1 MATDLNVS
9 YLKIPLK
16 SPIVVGACPMT
27 LEPESVRQ
35 MICCGA
41 GAVVLPSIFQEQIA
55 YRDESQS
62 RYNGGPDQYL
72 TSIQEMKRLACIPVI
87 ASMNGYCDG
96 AWLEYAR
103 RIEVNGADAIELNLQ
118 PTISNP
124 AQRSEEI
131 EEQLCEMVRKV
142 CAKVSIPVAVK
153 LSHRFTSIANLAY
166 RLQLLGA
173 AGVVLFAHEPKWEV
187 AIDRLQWTSHW
198 ELTPVDSLGAT
209 VTGVIHARLGGLDL
223 SIAAS
228 GGVRTAEDAI
238 KAMIAGA
245 DVVMITSEIYRSGP
259 EAISKM
265 VHGIERLVE
274 TLGFHS
280 LAQFQ
285 QARLMPET
293 RSKQA
298 TRFDCIDP
306 ITRTT
311 TYHDP
316 TPVVERQS
324 GDRYGHQD

>member
-9 YLKIPLK
+9 YLKLPLK

-35 MICCGA
+35 MIDCGA

-62 RYNGGPDQYL
+62 KYNGGPDQYL
-72 TSIQEMKRLACIPVI
+72 TSIQEMKRLASIPVI
-87 ASMNGYCDG
+87 ASMNGFCDG
-96 AWLEYAR
+96 TWLEYAKH
-103 RIEVNGADAIELNLQ
+103 IEVNGADAIELNLQ
-118 PTISNP
+118 PTVSNP
-124 AQRSEEI
+124 AQRAEEI

-142 CAKVSIPVAVK
+142 CESVSIPVAVK
-153 LSHRFTSIANLAY
+153 LTHRFTSIANLAH

-187 AIDRLQWTSHW
+187 AIDRLQSTSHW

-209 VTGVIHARLGGLDL
+209 LTGIIQARLGGLDL

-265 VHGIERLVE
+265 VHGLERLIE
-274 TLGFHS
+274 IQGFHS
-280 LAQFQ
+280 LAQLQ
-285 QARLMPET
+285 QARPAPET
-293 RSKQA
+293 RSRQA
-298 TRFDCIDP
+298 TRFDTIDP

-311 TYHDP
+311 TYRDP

>member
-9 YLKIPLK
+9 YLQIALK
-16 SPIVVGACPMT
+16 TPIVVGACPMT
-27 LEPESVRQ
+27 LELDSVRQ
-35 MICCGA
+35 MIACGA

-87 ASMNGYCDG
+87 ANMNGYSDG
-96 AWLEYAR
+96 SWLEYAKL
-103 RIEVNGADAIELNLQ
+103 IEVNGADAIELNLQ

-124 AQRSEEI
+124 AQRAEEI

-142 CAKVSIPVAVK
+142 CESVSIPVAVK
-153 LSHRFTSIANLAY
+153 LTHRFTSIANLAH

-173 AGVVLFAHEPKWEV
+173 TGVVLFAHEPKWGV
-187 AIDRLQWTSHW
+187 AIDRLQSTSHW

-209 VTGVIHARLGGLDL
+209 LTGIIQARLGGLDL

-228 GGVRTAEDAI
+228 GGVRTAEDAV

-265 VHGIERLVE
+265 VHGLERLVE
-274 TLGFHS
+274 IQGFHS
-280 LAQFQ
+280 LAQLQ
-285 QARLMPET
+285 QARPTPET

-298 TRFDCIDP
+298 TRFEYTDQV
-306 ITRTT
+306 THTT

>member
-9 YLKIPLK
+9 YLQIALK

-27 LEPESVRQ
+27 LELESVRQ
-35 MICCGA
+35 MIACGA

-62 RYNGGPDQYL
+62 RYNGGPEQYL

-87 ASMNGYCDG
+87 ANMNGYSDG
-96 AWLEYAR
+96 SWLEYAKL
-103 RIEVNGADAIELNLQ
+103 IEVNGADAIELNLQ

-124 AQRSEEI
+124 AQRAEEI

-142 CAKVSIPVAVK
+142 CESVSIPVAVK
-153 LSHRFTSIANLAY
+153 LTHRFTSIANLAH

-173 AGVVLFAHEPKWEV
+173 TGVVLFAHEPKWGV
-187 AIDRLQWTSHW
+187 AIDRLQSTSHW

-209 VTGVIHARLGGLDL
+209 LTGIIQARLGGLDL

-228 GGVRTAEDAI
+228 GGVRTAEDAV

-265 VHGIERLVE
+265 VHGLERLVE
-274 TLGFHS
+274 IQGFHS
-280 LAQFQ
+280 LAQLQ
-285 QARLMPET
+285 QARPTPET

-298 TRFDCIDP
+298 TRFEYTDQV
-306 ITRTT
+306 THTT